1 MEKDK
6 LSQNSK
12 RGQAATYL
20 STLEDKTMNI
30 LDKNESTEQSPNNV
44 YFTQKIKGQRVSNGQ
59 NEFFIKWQNLL
70 RSKWIWEPEENIS
83 PKAITEKYFKES
95 PDKGTH
101 CDTNVQLLQLMFNL
115 CSVS

>member
-44 YFTQKIKGQRVSNGQ
+44 YFTQKSKGQRVSNGQ
-59 NEFFIKWQNLL
+59 NEFFIKWRTSYAVNGHGNQKKISLL
-70 RSKWIWEPEENIS
+70 RQSLRSISKKVQTREPTVI
-83 PKAITEKYFKES
+83 
-95 PDKGTH
+95 
-101 CDTNVQLLQLMFNL
+101 LLFNY
-115 CSVS
+115 CN

>member
-12 RGQAATYL
+12 RGQAAAYL

-44 YFTQKIKGQRVSNGQ
+44 YFT
-59 NEFFIKWQNLL
+59 
-70 RSKWIWEPEENIS
+70 
-83 PKAITEKYFKES
+83 
-95 PDKGTH
+95 
-101 CDTNVQLLQLMFNL
+101 
-115 CSVS
+115 